1 MGKRRKWSE
10 MDKSTIP
17 LAKLRKSF
25 EVYNQTT
32 GKSPNTY
39 RWYSDKLSLFE
50 RFSGDGCQLSDLTV
64 ESVRE
69 FIAHLQGRRV
79 RHEHNRFV
87 TNKEGPLSSSY
98 IQGFAR
104 ALRAFSTWLHTE
116 GYTDTNV
123 LKPLK
128 PPRIQ
133 RKVVQVLTEE
143 EISSVLAH
151 FNQDDPFGFR
161 NYAVVWTMLDCGLR
175 ASELCGLRT
184 EDAHIE
190 EGYLKVL
197 GKGNKERLVPVG
209 GRTQT
214 ILARWR
220 DCFLGQFVDGESP
233 YLFLGSSGHALTPS
247 SIETMMKRAGQAAG
261 VPRLHAHLLRHTF
274 ATNYL
279 VKEVADPLR
288 LQQILGHTS
297 LEMVRHY
304 VAMASVQQNLLD
316 RRASTM
322 DRFAAEHAGPRHTR
336 RLQPKRGS
344 RLRLVR
350 FRQSN

>member
-1 MGKRRKWSE
+1 MGKRRRWSE
-10 MDKSTIP
+10 MDKSAVP
-17 LAKLRKSF
+17 LAKLRNAF

-32 GKSPNTY
+32 GKSPSTY
-39 RWYSDKLSLFE
+39 RWYSDKLALFE
-50 RFSGDGCQLSDLTV
+50 RFLGDGCQLSDLTV
-64 ESVRE
+64 ESARE
-69 FIAHLQGRRV
+69 FIVHLQGRRV
-79 RHEHNRFV
+79 RHEHNPFV
-87 TNKEGPLSSSY
+87 TNKEGSLSSSY

-104 ALRAFSTWLHTE
+104 SLRAFSTWLHLE
-116 GYTDTNV
+116 GYTNTNV

-143 EISSVLAH
+143 EIGRILAH
-151 FNQDDPFGFR
+151 FDQDDPFGAR
-161 NYAVVWTMLDCGLR
+161 NYAIVWTMLDCGLR
-175 ASELCGLRT
+175 ASELCGLRI

-197 GKGNKERLVPVG
+197 GKGNKERLVPIG

-220 DCFLGQFVDGESP
+220 DCFRSLFLDDESQ
-233 YLFLGSSGHALTPS
+233 YLFLGSSGHPLTPS

-279 VKEVADPLR
+279 VKEVGDPLR
-288 LQQILGHTS
+288 LQQMLGHTS

-304 VAMASVQQNLLD
+304 VSMASVQQDLLE
-316 RRASTM
+316 RRASPM
-322 DRFAAEHAGPRHTR
+322 DRFAAQQPGPRHTR
-336 RLQPKRGS
+336 RVQARRQRS
-344 RLRLVR
+344 LRLVR
-350 FRQSN
+350 

>member
-17 LAKLRKSF
+17 LAKLRKAF
-25 EVYNQTT
+25 EVCNQTT
-32 GKSPNTY
+32 GKSPSTY

-50 RFSGDGCQLSDLTV
+50 RFLGDGCRLSDLTV
-64 ESVRE
+64 ASARE

-79 RHEHNRFV
+79 RHERNPFV

-104 ALRAFSTWLHTE
+104 ALRAFSTWLHAE

-143 EISSVLAH
+143 EIGSVLAH
-151 FNQDDPFGFR
+151 FDQDDPFGFR

-175 ASELCGLRT
+175 ASELCNLRT

-209 GRTQT
+209 GKTQT

-220 DCFLGQFVDGESP
+220 DCFRGQFVDDESQ
-233 YLFLGSSGHALTPS
+233 YLFLGSAGHPLTPS

-261 VPRLHAHLLRHTF
+261 VPRLHAHLLRHSF
-274 ATNYL
+274 ATTYL
-279 VKEVADPLR
+279 VKEVGDPLR

-304 VAMASVQQNLLD
+304 VAMASVQQNLLE
-316 RRASTM
+316 RRASPM
-322 DRFAAEHAGPRHTR
+322 DRFGVEQGGPRHAR
-336 RLQPKRGS
+336 RVQPRRKRS
-344 RLRLVR
+344 LRLVR
-350 FRQSN
+350 